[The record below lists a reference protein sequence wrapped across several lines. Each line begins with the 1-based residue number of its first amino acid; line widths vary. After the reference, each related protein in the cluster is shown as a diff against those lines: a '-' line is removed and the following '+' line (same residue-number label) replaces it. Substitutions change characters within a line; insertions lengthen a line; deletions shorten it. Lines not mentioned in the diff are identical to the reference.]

1 MNKVI
6 YPREGLYI
14 YCQADSKNIKSDIDK
29 SKQKCNFTIP
39 EGFSD
44 KAYLMKLE
52 ETLGNFKTEITEI
65 DDVLQ
70 AIDKR
75 YETLSDNMESR
86 VKQLEDIKIEYRDR
100 MIK

>member
-14 YCQADSKNIKSDIDK
+14 YCQADSKNVISDLEK

-39 EGFSD
+39 EGYD
-44 KAYLMKLE
+44 EKAYLMKLE
-52 ETLGNFKTEITEI
+52 ETLGNFKTEMTEI

-75 YETLSDNMESR
+75 YEVLSENMESR
-86 VKQLEDIKIEYRDR
+86 VKLLEDIKIEYRDR